1 MQMTIAEAKAAVA
14 ALNPHNYTDAE
25 IIAWLSEIDTN
36 IYWRLVRKVNPY
48 DAHDPDKVYAINDLI
63 SHKNTP
69 YKALASGVLENPDDA
84 PASWAEE
91 TWAAYAPNIVPS
103 TVLLAPV
110 PYDIPL
116 YLHWLSMQIS
126 LYNKEMAQYNNEA
139 VLYNIAWQNLADHLN
154 RTFPPVAKAT
164 HFSL

>member
-1 MQMTIAEAKAAVA
+1 MTIAEAKAAIA
-14 ALNPHNYTDAE
+14 ALNPHSYTNAE

-36 IYWRLVRKVNPY
+36 VYWQLVRKVNPY
-48 DAHDPDKVYAINDLI
+48 DEHDPKKAYAINDLI
-63 SHKNTP
+63 SFNNTP
-69 YKALASGVLENPDDA
+69 YKALAAGVLEDPDED
-84 PASWAEE
+84 PDSWAEE
-91 TWAAYAPNIVPS
+91 TWTPYASNISDS

-116 YLHWLSMQIS
+116 YIHWLSMQIS
-126 LYNKEMAQYNNEA
+126 MYNREMMHYNNEA
-139 VLYNIAWQNLADHLN
+139 ALFNMAWQNLADHLN